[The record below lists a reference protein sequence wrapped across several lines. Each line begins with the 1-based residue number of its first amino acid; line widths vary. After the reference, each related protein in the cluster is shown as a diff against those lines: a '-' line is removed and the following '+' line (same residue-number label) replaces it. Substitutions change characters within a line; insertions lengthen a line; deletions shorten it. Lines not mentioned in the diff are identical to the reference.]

1 MPKSKSWR
9 WQTRDKSLFAWH
21 PHPKLDTI
29 YNIKAIRCICF
40 KGLHPVILF
49 LSGIRDVFLI
59 NKCYWHINEKLS
71 MPFTF
76 EMFIEVFLYALFISF
91 KTFTFTLVIVPS
103 ATKVV
108 SSLTSVLCFTSV
120 ASKQVHKTFV
130 ITV

>member
-1 MPKSKSWR
+1 
-9 WQTRDKSLFAWH
+9 
-21 PHPKLDTI
+21 
-29 YNIKAIRCICF
+29 
-40 KGLHPVILF
+40 
-49 LSGIRDVFLI
+49 
-59 NKCYWHINEKLS
+59 

-108 SSLTSVLCFTSV
+108 SSLTSVLCFTFV